1 MLKESRQLRV
11 EQLKDKEE
19 HMTIKGRRVE
29 RVEIEVKPEDLLG
42 GLQEYFG
49 LKEVFTS
56 SHNSYWDWSQDGNTL
71 VELVDLSTHGSAR
84 YSESGRQIT
93 DERSLKAYML
103 LEQLRKL
110 IEEKENEQIRD

>member
-1 MLKESRQLRV
+1 MI
-11 EQLKDKEE
+11 
-19 HMTIKGRRVE
+19 IKGKRIE
-29 RVEIEVKPEDLLG
+29 RVEVEVQPEDLLAG
-42 GLQEYFG
+42 IQEYFG

-56 SHNSYWDWSQDGNTL
+56 SHSSYWDWSQDGNTL

-110 IEEKENEQIRD
+110 MEEKENE